1 MVTRKDR
8 KHYSREFKEEAVKRS
23 FQAGKPVAEVA
34 RELNISVHLLYRWR
48 DLLARQGAKK
58 ALSDDEQKAVASQGD
73 EIKRLKK
80 ENARLLEEREIL
92 KKSLVFFAKDG
103 EKSSDS
109 SKNTEENSK

>member
-8 KHYSREFKEEAVKRS
+8 KNYSQEFKEEAVKRT
-23 FQAGKPVAEVA
+23 FEAGKPVAEVA

-48 DLLARQGAKK
+48 DLYAREGSKQAVSGN
-58 ALSDDEQKAVASQGD
+58 EQKPVSDQDA
-73 EIKRLKK
+73 EIKRLRK

-92 KKSLVFFAKDG
+92 KKSLVFFAKEE

-109 SKNTEENSK
+109 SKNTEENSE

>member
-8 KHYSREFKEEAVKRS
+8 KHYSREFKEEAVKRT
-23 FQAGKPVAEVA
+23 FEAGKPVAEVA

-48 DLLARQGAKK
+48 DLYAREGAEK
-58 ALSDDEQKAVASQGD
+58 ASPNDEQKAISDQNA

-92 KKSLVFFAKDG
+92 KKSLVFFAKEQ
-103 EKSSDS
+103 EKGSDS